1 MGNPCTTIDYPD
13 YLNRTIQVTRMALFI
28 ELLKQLTKRPATEEY
43 PPRDESAQRRIRGTP
58 QINEEICIRCG
69 QCARNCPT
77 QAIIIG
83 KPRTEEISQIFLN
96 KCIFCGLC
104 EEVCPVDA
112 MKLSNEYEVSTDNI
126 DDLAKQQ

>member
-1 MGNPCTTIDYPD
+1 MGNSCSSIDYPNH
-13 YLNRTIQVTRMALFI
+13 LNRTIQVTGMALFI
-28 ELLKQLTKRPATEEY
+28 ELLKQLTKRAATEEY
-43 PPRDESAQRRIRGTP
+43 PPRHEPVQTRIRGIP
-58 QINEEICIRCG
+58 QINEEKCIRCG

-104 EEVCPVDA
+104 EEICPVDA